1 VRPDKK
7 NVPLYDI
14 PYLFEARE
22 FLRKKII
29 GKKII
34 GTVDYVQP
42 KSDDYQEKICCTVML
57 GEM

>member
-1 VRPDKK
+1 LLIS
-7 NVPLYDI
+7 LYDI

-34 GTVDYVQP
+34 GTVDYIQP